1 MEEVA
6 LEMSAAFIDE
16 RAHQSGRRCIQ
27 NVIWLLVR
35 IVDVLG
41 CSAEQLIPADS
52 CY

>member
-16 RAHQSGRRCIQ
+16 RAHQSGRRCV
-27 NVIWLLVR
+27 NVIWALVR
-35 IVDVLG
+35 TVDVLG
-41 CSAEQLIPADS
+41 CSAELLIRVDS